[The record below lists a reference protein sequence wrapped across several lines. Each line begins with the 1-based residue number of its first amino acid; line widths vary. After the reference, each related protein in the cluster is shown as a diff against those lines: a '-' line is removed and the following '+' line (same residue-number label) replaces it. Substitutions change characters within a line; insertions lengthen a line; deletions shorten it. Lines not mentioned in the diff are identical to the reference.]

1 LFFVLIALANSG
13 LQNYG
18 VVALDAMRGTPLV
31 VANAGLTSLLLMG
44 AIGVLVGGA
53 LSMRTTKHGLVAAT
67 GLAVSAIMIVP
78 IVLFDVGPALLIILF
93 GIAGLANGIVMPS
106 RDLLVR
112 AVTPPGAFGKVFG
125 FVTTGFNIG
134 GMISPILYG
143 WLLDNG
149 SARNVFL
156 VAIAFGI
163 AAIPTVLVNAA
174 QHRR

>member
-1 LFFVLIALANSG
+1 
-13 LQNYG
+13 
-18 VVALDAMRGTPLV
+18 
-31 VANAGLTSLLLMG
+31 
-44 AIGVLVGGA
+44 
-53 LSMRTTKHGLVAAT
+53 
-67 GLAVSAIMIVP
+67 
-78 IVLFDVGPALLIILF
+78 
-93 GIAGLANGIVMPS
+93 MPS

-112 AVTPPGAFGKVFG
+112 AVTPPGAFGQVFG